1 MRTGKSMDAPLLS
14 IIVPAYN
21 IVPYLPRCIRSITA
35 QTYGNLEILLVN
47 DGSTDGTGVLCD
59 ELAREDARIRVFHKE
74 NGGSSSARNL
84 ALKYARGQ
92 YVGFVDSDD
101 YVEPYMYEG
110 LLEGIRKFGAPVA
123 QMGRDEINQDGKRLP
138 NICEP
143 PDRPI
148 LIEKE
153 EFLKELL
160 LHRGDCSFCTKLVRR
175 DLFPQEGFP
184 QGELNEDFHLLVK
197 MLSGIDAL
205 VSLPQQA
212 YHVFY
217 RVGSNSRKEDKAD
230 FSRVYGDSVKNAD
243 RVMELVKREYPSL
256 EKVAF
261 RFGIYQ
267 RLEYLLHIPVD
278 QMCNRNRMYC
288 EIVKYMRE
296 NWIRSMGNPILTV
309 KNKVYHTLFAIA
321 PKMLR
326 KAHAGWRKV
335 KISPGGDSGGENI
348 RSKEAVDEKAE

>member
-1 MRTGKSMDAPLLS
+1 MDTPLLS

-21 IVPYLPRCIRSITA
+21 IVPYLPRCIRSITS
-35 QTYGNLEILLVN
+35 QTYKNLEILLVD
-47 DGSTDGTGVLCD
+47 DGSTDGTGALCD
-59 ELAREDARIRVFHKE
+59 ELAREDGRVKVFHKE

-84 ALKYARGQ
+84 ALKHASGQ

-101 YVEPYMYEG
+101 YVEPFMYEG
-110 LLEGIRKFGAPVA
+110 LLEGIRKFGAPAA
-123 QMGRDEINQDGKRLP
+123 QMGRDEIDEDGNRLP

-143 PDRPI
+143 PERPV
-148 LIEKE
+148 LVGKE
-153 EFLKELL
+153 EFLRELL

-184 QGELNEDFHLLVK
+184 LGELNEDFHLLVK
-197 MLSGIDAL
+197 MLSGIGAL
-205 VSLPQQA
+205 VSLPGQA

-217 RVGSNSRKEDKAD
+217 RVGSNSRKGDKSD

-243 RVMELVKREYPSL
+243 WVMELVKGEYPGL

-267 RLEYLLHIPVD
+267 RLEYLLHIPVG
-278 QMCNRNRMYC
+278 QMRGDNGMYC
-288 EIVKYMRE
+288 EIVRYMRR

-326 KAHAGWRKV
+326 KAHALWR
-335 KISPGGDSGGENI
+335 G
-348 RSKEAVDEKAE
+348 KAR